1 MSGIGDFVDD
11 YLESLDPLQKLGLEN
26 VDIVSSK
33 GTLETL
39 IRHLSRAMGISSL
52 NPRNDEWEGYL
63 PDVSDSEYVAAFNT
77 GKPTFD
83 LRGNLIDYDLS
94 VDPRIVMPTQDRLDS
109 FIEEGRYEE
118 SGDLLEILRHE
129 LGHSGLD
136 ALATELNLAPKIY
149 QGQNIGADISQ
160 IVGLLP
166 GFDPNPHWDTF
177 LDDYKRMSPIGSPIK
192 PVIFSED
199 YPDGLPENWGTV
211 NFGPRPK
218 DYNPFVELD
227 SIPIV
232 DFDHDLLYSMKGR
245 EGFGPPPE
253 LEPRFRRD
261 YESIIDLIEALQ

>member
-1 MSGIGDFVDD
+1 MEDDF
-11 YLESLDPLQKLGLEN
+11 LESLDPLQKLGSEN

-63 PDVSDSEYVAAFNT
+63 PDVSDSKYVAAFNT

-109 FIEEGRYEE
+109 LIEGGRYEG
-118 SGDLLEILRHE
+118 SGDLLEILSHE
-129 LGHSGLD
+129 LGHSGLN
-136 ALATELNLAPKIY
+136 ALATDLNLAPKIY

-177 LDDYKRMSPIGSPIK
+177 LNDYKRQWMGESPPT
-192 PVIFSED
+192 VIFSGED
-199 YPDGLPENWGTV
+199 T
-211 NFGPRPK
+211 NFNTGKPTFISDDFDK
-218 DYNPFVELD
+218 LLYVDKSFNPFVELD
-227 SIPIV
+227 STPIV
-232 DFDHDLLYSMKGR
+232 DFEHDLLYSMKGR
-245 EGFGPPPE
+245 EGFGPPLE

-261 YESIIDLIEALQ
+261 YESIVDLIEALQ